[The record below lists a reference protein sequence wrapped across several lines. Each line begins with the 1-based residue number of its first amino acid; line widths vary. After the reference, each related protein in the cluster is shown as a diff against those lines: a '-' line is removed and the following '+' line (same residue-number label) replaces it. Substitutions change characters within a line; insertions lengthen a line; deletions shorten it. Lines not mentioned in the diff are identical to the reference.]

1 MRSADAGEVQI
12 LNGLLLSGFIIEA
25 VEEAHPSDDMMG
37 LPEMKDEMRRPMM
50 LLVKAA
56 KPGKP
61 EKPPQPDASRQL

>member
-1 MRSADAGEVQI
+1 
-12 LNGLLLSGFIIEA
+12 
-25 VEEAHPSDDMMG
+25 MMG
-37 LPEMKDEMRRPMM
+37 LSEMKEEMRRPMM